1 MSVKKSLLATT
12 VSVKKPLVATT
23 VSTKKSLVKP
33 PAESPVTR
41 LMRELTVSVDDAA
54 VLLRLSRGGAY
65 NAVRDGQ
72 IPSIKIGRAIRVP
85 TAALRTMLRI
95 EAAE

>member
-1 MSVKKSLLATT
+1 MSRR
-12 VSVKKPLVATT
+12 
-23 VSTKKSLVKP
+23 STKVAGMSP
-33 PAESPVTR
+33 MRIPAKESPIRR
-41 LMRELTVSVDDAA
+41 LMQELTVSVDDAA